1 MNSWRQSCSPSRRSK
16 IKSRRNSWELSIVF
30 TALLFAFA
38 LSACS
43 KRSSEAAA
51 SNPHIQMEP
60 AHANQTGARLTEA
73 DLESKSP
80 DELATFV
87 FENHGCKNCHTMGAG
102 GRLGF
107 TERGKEVGKNF
118 EGCIRLLTSMNV
130 IAQEKEENRTPDEKE
145 KAARFEQFGCSTCHQ
160 ITPGKLG
167 LTDYGKK
174 LASMHLACTDV
185 EKVLSSKKQGS

>member
-1 MNSWRQSCSPSRRSK
+1 MNSRRQFRSQSPRNETLSRRT
-16 IKSRRNSWELSIVF
+16 SWKLSIIVI
-30 TALLFAFA
+30 AVLLLA

-43 KRSSEAAA
+43 KRSFETAA
-51 SNPHIQMEP
+51 SNPDAQMER
-60 AHANQTGARLTEA
+60 AQANQTGARLTEA
-73 DLESKSP
+73 DLKSKSP
-80 DELATFV
+80 DKLATFV

-107 TERGKEVGKNF
+107 TERGNEVGKNF
-118 EGCIRLLTSMNV
+118 EGCIRLLTAMNV
-130 IAQEKEENRTPDEKE
+130 IAQEKEENRTPEEKE

-185 EKVLSSKKQGS
+185 ERVLSRKKQGS

>member
-1 MNSWRQSCSPSRRSK
+1 MNSRRQFRSQSPRNETLSRRT
-16 IKSRRNSWELSIVF
+16 SWKLSIIVI
-30 TALLFAFA
+30 AVLLLA

-43 KRSSEAAA
+43 KRSFETAA
-51 SNPHIQMEP
+51 SNPDAQMER
-60 AHANQTGARLTEA
+60 AQANQTGARLTEA
-73 DLESKSP
+73 DLKSKSP

-107 TERGKEVGKNF
+107 TGRGNEVGKNF
-118 EGCIRLLTSMNV
+118 EGCIRLLTAMNV
-130 IAQEKEENRTPDEKE
+130 IAQEKEENRTPEEKE

-185 EKVLSSKKQGS
+185 ERVLSRKKQGS

>member
-1 MNSWRQSCSPSRRSK
+1 MNSRRQFWSQSHRSEIHTGRSFWK
-16 IKSRRNSWELSIVF
+16 CIIIL
-30 TALLFAFA
+30 TALLLTFLLA
-38 LSACS
+38 ACS
-43 KRSSEAAA
+43 KRSSETAA
-51 SNPHIQMEP
+51 SNPHKQMEP
-60 AHANQTGARLTEA
+60 PQASQTGARLTEA
-73 DLESKSP
+73 DLKSKSP

-102 GRLGF
+102 GKLGF

-118 EGCIRLLTSMNV
+118 EGCIRLLTAMNV
-130 IAQEKEENRTPDEKE
+130 IAQEKEENRTQEEKE

>member
-1 MNSWRQSCSPSRRSK
+1 MAPMNSWQQSCSRSSRNKIHSRRD
-16 IKSRRNSWELSIVF
+16 SWELSIAF
-30 TALLFAFA
+30 TALLFTFVFC
-38 LSACS
+38 ACS
-43 KRSSEAAA
+43 KRSSETAA
-51 SNPHIQMEP
+51 SNPHTHMEP
-60 AHANQTGARLTEA
+60 AQANQRGARLTEA
-73 DLESKSP
+73 DMKSKSP

-118 EGCIRLLTSMNV
+118 EGCIRLLTAMNV
-130 IAQEKEENRTPDEKE
+130 IAQEKEENRTAEEKE
-145 KAARFEQFGCSTCHQ
+145 KAARFEEFGCSTCHQ

-174 LASMHLACTDV
+174 LA
-185 EKVLSSKKQGS
+185 

>member
-1 MNSWRQSCSPSRRSK
+1 MNSRRRFRSQSPRNETLSRRT
-16 IKSRRNSWELSIVF
+16 SWKLSIIVI
-30 TALLFAFA
+30 AVLLLA

-43 KRSSEAAA
+43 KRSSETAA
-51 SNPHIQMEP
+51 STPHKQMEP
-60 AHANQTGARLTEA
+60 AQASQTGARLTEA
-73 DLESKSP
+73 DLKTKSP

-107 TERGKEVGKNF
+107 TERGNEVGKNF
-118 EGCIRLLTSMNV
+118 EGCIRLLTAMNV
-130 IAQEKEENRTPDEKE
+130 IAQEKEENRTPEEKE

-185 EKVLSSKKQGS
+185 ERVLSRKKQGS